1 MLISLRVINVFSN
14 ILLVIILFSCNS
26 SPAINFKKS
35 PSQKNSFKVALM
47 PYANFDTALLNF
59 VKNET
64 AIFYNCE
71 VVSLKSVDLP
81 SFAFYPVRNRY
92 RADSLLKYEK
102 NILPQHVD
110 AIAGL
115 TNKDISTS
123 NGKIPDWGVFGLG
136 MCPGKV
142 CVISVYRLQRASK
155 TASQLKERLIKVVL
169 HELGHNL
176 GLPHCTSNPACL
188 MTDAGGTIIQVDREN
203 KWLCESCK
211 SKLSN

>member
-14 ILLVIILFSCNS
+14 ILFVIILFSCNS
-26 SPAINFKKS
+26 SPAVNFKKPS
-35 PSQKNSFKVALM
+35 SQKNNFKVALL
-47 PYANFDTALLNF
+47 PYANFDSALLNF
-59 VKNET
+59 IKNET
-64 AIFYNCE
+64 AQFYNCE
-71 VVSLKSVDLP
+71 VIALKSVPLP
-81 SFAFYPVRNRY
+81 SFTFYPLRNRY
-92 RADSLLKYEK
+92 RADSILKYEK
-102 NILPQHVD
+102 NILPPDVD

-123 NGKIPDWGVFGLG
+123 NGKISDWGVFGLG

-155 TASQLKERLIKVVL
+155 TVAQLKERLIKVVL

-176 GLPHCTSNPACL
+176 GLPHCNVNASCL
-188 MTDAGGTIIQVDREN
+188 MTDAGGTIKQVDREN